1 MTTQNQDKLDAQI
14 VGVRQE
20 AGKNYVVYADKTTR
34 EVESWKEACEALKR
48 GEIERNLL
56 GIKI

>member
-1 MTTQNQDKLDAQI
+1 MTTENQVKLDAQI
-14 VGVRQE
+14 VGVRQA

-34 EVESWKEACEALKR
+34 EVGSWKEACDALKR
-48 GEIERNLL
+48 GKIERNLL